1 MQLLWFQVNKTSSGS
16 LKVLKTY
23 VCKHFLEAKV
33 VILDYNRQDLH
44 RRDIRSDEKQEK
56 QSTNGMIL
64 AFHKKVFTMI
74 FFATKEQQRI
84 FMREKLFPVEVT
96 Y

>member
-44 RRDIRSDEKQEK
+44 RRDIRSDEKQ
-56 QSTNGMIL
+56 STKGMIL

-74 FFATKEQQRI
+74 FFC
-84 FMREKLFPVEVT
+84 